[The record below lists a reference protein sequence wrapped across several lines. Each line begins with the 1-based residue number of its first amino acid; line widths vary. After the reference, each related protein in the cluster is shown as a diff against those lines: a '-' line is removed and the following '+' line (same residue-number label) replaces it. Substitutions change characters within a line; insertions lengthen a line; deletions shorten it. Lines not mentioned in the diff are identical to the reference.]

1 MMGCHPYI
9 ACLEQVVLTLLL
21 GGGLDDVEISG
32 CSPSV
37 ILSGDCL
44 RNDPKLLAEARGAV
58 KGGLRKER
66 KTKKRGENRLVK
78 LQRWHLSS

>member
-1 MMGCHPYI
+1 MLGFHPYI
-9 ACLEQVVLTLLL
+9 SCLEQAVLTLLL

-37 ILSGDCL
+37 ILSGNCL
-44 RNDPKLLAEARGAV
+44 RDDPRLLAEAWGSV

-66 KTKKRGENRLVK
+66 KMKRGENRSVK
-78 LQRWHLSS
+78 LQR